1 MTTNVHPP
9 SSELLTALREPDQAT
24 STLDHLDA
32 CLACRVRLS
41 RIRRASGLGPATADS
56 LQRIVEASTPL
67 PEVLANVISGS
78 QDREPQPNDIW
89 RVGRSEA
96 LLVWVRGVFT
106 DGVAD
111 VIPLVLDVELA
122 DRESLLIGAA

>member
-1 MTTNVHPP
+1 MTANVHPYVQR
-9 SSELLTALREPDQAT
+9 TAGTLHEPDRAA
-24 STLDHLDA
+24 STLEHLDE

-41 RIRRASGLGPATADS
+41 RIRRASSPPTASADS

-67 PEVLANVISGS
+67 PEVLAERGLSGR
-78 QDREPQPNDIW
+78 DREPQPNEIW

-96 LLVWVRGVFT
+96 LMVWVRRVFE

-111 VIPLVLDVELA
+111 VIPLVLDV
-122 DRESLLIGAA
+122 S